1 MIIDDNLIFSNLE
14 YENSNDVLK
23 FLSDNLEKNGY
34 VKSSFYGG
42 LLEREAAYPTGLDFG
57 DYSIAMPHTEVE
69 HVLKSTLSIA
79 TLKKKVDFKCAEDH
93 SKDTPVEVV
102 CVIAFGEKEDK
113 IDVLTKL
120 ISFFGNKEEFYKM
133 LTSDKDNLVE
143 IVKKNLEN

>member
-14 YENSNDVLK
+14 CENSNEVLR

-34 VKSSFYGG
+34 VKSSFYDG

-57 DYSIAMPHTEVE
+57 EYSIAMPHTEVE
-69 HVLKSTLSIA
+69 HVVKSTLSIA

-120 ISFFGNKEEFYKM
+120 ISFLE
-133 LTSDKDNLVE
+133 T
-143 IVKKNLEN
+143 KKNFIKCLLLIKTIL

>member
-14 YENSNDVLK
+14 YENSNEVLK

-34 VKSSFYGG
+34 VKESFYDG
-42 LLEREAAYPTGLDFG
+42 LLEREAVYPTGLDFG
-57 DYSIAMPHTEVE
+57 EYSIAMPHHNKNKT
-69 HVLKSTLSIA
+69 
-79 TLKKKVDFKCAEDH
+79 
-93 SKDTPVEVV
+93 VEVV

-133 LTSDKDNLVE
+133 LTSDKDNLVK
-143 IVKKNLEN
+143 IVKKHLEN

>member
-14 YENSNDVLK
+14 CENSNEVLR

-34 VKSSFYGG
+34 VKSSFYDG

-57 DYSIAMPHTEVE
+57 EYSIAMPHTEVE
-69 HVLKSTLSIA
+69 HVVKSTLSIA

-102 CVIAFGEKEDK
+102 CVIAFGEEDK

-120 ISFFGNKEEFYKM
+120 ISFFGDKEEFYKM
-133 LTSDKDNLVE
+133 LASDKDNLIK
-143 IVKKNLEN
+143 IVKKHLES